1 LKKDPFSWVFFDS
14 VVYCLTLFKSAVILT
29 RYAFERTF
37 FSRRDL
43 QARQAWDFTQW
54 MLRVFGLDL
63 STEEISCLQLSS
75 GKSDSLH
82 RLFCFSPDSILRA
95 SHNHASY
102 FCG

>member
-14 VVYCLTLFKSAVILT
+14 VVYGLTLFKSAAILT
-29 RYAFERTF
+29 RYAFKSTF

-43 QARQAWDFTQW
+43 QARQAWGFAQW

-75 GKSDSLH
+75 GKSHSPH
-82 RLFCFSPDSILRA
+82 GLFCFSPDSILRA
-95 SHNHASY
+95 LHDHASC